1 MAFPAN
7 FDKCNSAKFL
17 EKEKNEPSVKSYFFC
32 ELSDI
37 ILFWES
43 IQLWKQR
50 ELRVSVAGQK
60 LSSICGDSVTV
71 DLNACYTNQID
82 VTNLTWGRG

>member
-17 EKEKNEPSVKSYFFC
+17 GKKKNEPSVKSYFFC
-32 ELSDI
+32 ELSDMYY
-37 ILFWES
+37 FGNPSSCEN
-43 IQLWKQR
+43 R